1 MMNAHR
7 YLLRWSLVIVVI
19 LAVIGLFTT
28 GIYRLQFDTDIL
40 ASLPQSDPVLADA
53 RYVIMHHPI
62 HDRVVVDV
70 GHPGGDIDVL
80 IEGANLVEAKMRA
93 SGLFKEVGFSHIGQ
107 LMPELIRYI
116 VDHLPILFDKKELEE
131 NVKPLL
137 SPEKVRQTMGDY
149 FSSLHLLEG
158 IGQTGLIS
166 DDPLALR
173 NLVLSRLSFL
183 SPVKGARIYKGQ
195 LVSSDGKHILIIADP
210 LISGMD
216 TRFSR
221 HVTTL
226 LDNISEEL
234 HGKYGRQNGFTL
246 MPIGAY
252 RAALDNELSAKRN
265 VKKAVLFSTVAIA
278 LLLFVG
284 FPRPLIGLLSL
295 LPAFAGTMMAI
306 FVYSLFHSSISML
319 AVGFG
324 GAIISFTVDYGITY
338 LLFLDRPYET
348 RGLETTREVWSLGL
362 LAMLT
367 TAVSFAFLSVSGFPA
382 LTQIG
387 QFAALGV
394 VFTYIFVH
402 TFFPLIFPVMP
413 PAKRSPLLPLQRI
426 VNIIVSS
433 GGMWKTYAALAF
445 AVVMLFFAKPEFH
458 VDLNDMNAVSQE
470 TLNAEKIVRDVWGDI
485 RSRLYLMV
493 EGCDR
498 QDLQRKSDRLAD
510 MLSQEVAAGRISQ
523 AFVTSM
529 IFPGEEMA
537 HKNFAAWQ
545 GFWNSDRI
553 AGLRKAM
560 GDASRPLGFSPMAF
574 DPFFALLEKQDMEG
588 TDMPEKFSG
597 LLGISVNNDRTSW
610 AQVAALTPGP
620 LYKGE
625 EFYNRFTATGL
636 AKVFDPALF
645 GKRFESTLMSSFIKM
660 AAIVGIIT
668 ILTAF
673 FYFLDWQLTLIGMA
687 PTVFALICTLGTLKI
702 MGQTLTIP
710 TLMVSV
716 VVIGMG
722 TDYALYLVRSH
733 QRYLDEYNP
742 SLGLIRQS
750 VFLSFA
756 TTFLGFGVLALSDNP
771 MLRSAGLGLAL
782 GIGYSFLG
790 AVTITPPILKRIFT
804 PLPLADE
811 VIVPGSKRHRE
822 RAVGRYRH
830 MESYPRLFA
839 RFKIILDPMFPR
851 LADFVRDPEIIID
864 VGSGYGVPAVWLLE
878 LFPHARVYGIEP
890 DRKRVRFASRA
901 MGTQGAVKVGKAPDI
916 PDVPGMA
923 DTALLLDM
931 IHLITDDEFRLT
943 LQRLHGKMRPD
954 GSLIIRATVP
964 SEKRFPWTRW
974 IETTM
979 IRLQKGKPHFRSET
993 DIMAIISKAGFNIT
1007 LTEISVPGKEEW
1019 WFVARVN
1026 IGEKETDVP
1035 A

>member
-7 YLLRWSLVIVVI
+7 YLLRWSLLIVVI
-19 LAVIGLFTT
+19 LAVIGLFMA

-40 ASLPQSDPVLADA
+40 TALPQSDPVLADA

-62 HDRVVVDV
+62 HDRVIVDV
-70 GHPGGDIDVL
+70 GHPSGDIDVL
-80 IEGANLVEAKMRA
+80 IEGATLVEAKMRT

-131 NVKPLL
+131 NIKPLL
-137 SPEKVRQTMGDY
+137 APEKVRQTMGDY

-173 NLVLSRLSFL
+173 NLVLSRLSLL

-195 LVSSDGKHILIIADP
+195 LVSSDGKHILIMAEP
-210 LISGMD
+210 SSSGMD

-221 HVTTL
+221 HVTAL

-234 HGKYGRQNGFTL
+234 HGRYGQQNGFTL
-246 MPIGAY
+246 TPVGAY

-265 VKKAVLFSTVAIA
+265 VKRAVLFSTVAIA

-306 FVYSLFHSSISML
+306 FVYSLFHPSISML

-348 RGLETTREVWSLGL
+348 RGLETTKEVWSLGF

-367 TAVSFAFLSVSGFPA
+367 TTVSFAFLSVSGFPA
-382 LTQIG
+382 LMEIG

-394 VFTYIFVH
+394 VFTYVFVH
-402 TFFPLIFPVMP
+402 TFFPLLFPVMT
-413 PAKRSPLLPLQRI
+413 PAKRPPYLPLQRI
-426 VNIIVSS
+426 VNKIASS

-445 AVVMLFFAKPEFH
+445 AVVMLFFARPEFH
-458 VDLNDMNAVSQE
+458 VDLNTMNAVSQE
-470 TLNAEKIVRDVWGDI
+470 TLSAEKLVRDVWGDI
-485 RSRLYLMV
+485 MSRLYLMV
-493 EGCDR
+493 EGRDR
-498 QDLQRKSDRLAD
+498 HDLQMKSDHLAD
-510 MLSQEVAAGRISQ
+510 MLSQEVAAGRLSQ
-523 AFVTSM
+523 AFVPSM
-529 IFPGEEMA
+529 LFPGEGMA
-537 HKNFAAWQ
+537 RKNLAAWQ
-545 GFWNSDRI
+545 SFWNPDRV
-553 AGLRKAM
+553 AGFRKSM
-560 GDASRPLGFSPMAF
+560 GEASRPLGFSPSAF
-574 DPFFALLEKQDMEG
+574 NPFFTILNKRDLQG

-597 LLGISVNNDRTSW
+597 LLGISVNKDRTSW
-610 AQVAALTPGP
+610 VEVATLAPGP
-620 LYKGE
+620 SYEGE
-625 EFYNRFTATGL
+625 DFYRRFTATGL

-645 GKRFESTLMSSFIKM
+645 GKRFEATLLSAFIKM
-660 AAIVGIIT
+660 AVIVGIIT

-673 FYFLDWQLTLIGMA
+673 FYFFDWQLTLLGMA
-687 PTVFALICTLGTLKI
+687 PTLFALVCTLGTLNLT
-702 MGQTLTIP
+702 GQPLTIP

-722 TDYALYLVRSH
+722 TDYALYLVRSY
-733 QRYLDEYNP
+733 QRYFDEYDP
-742 SLGLIRQS
+742 SLGLIRLS

-756 TTFLGFGVLALSDNP
+756 TTFLGFGVLALADNA
-771 MLRSAGLGLAL
+771 MLKSAGLGLAL

-790 AVTITPPILKRIFT
+790 AVTITPPILKRMFT
-804 PLPLADE
+804 PVQPTEE
-811 VIVPGSKRHRE
+811 VIVPGSKRHRQ

-830 MESYPRLFA
+830 MEAYPRLFA

-851 LADFVRDPEIIID
+851 LAEFVKEPEIIID
-864 VGSGYGVPAVWLLE
+864 MGTGYGVPAVWLLE
-878 LFPHARVYGIEP
+878 LFPRAQVYGIEP

-901 MGTQGAVKVGKAPDI
+901 IGKRGTVEIGGAPDI
-916 PDVPGMA
+916 PDIPRMA

-943 LQRLHGKMRPD
+943 LKRLHGKMRTD
-954 GSLIIRATVP
+954 GSLIVRATVP
-964 SEKRFPWTRW
+964 LRQGIPWTRW
-974 IETTM
+974 IETTR
-979 IRLQKGKPHFRSET
+979 ISLQKGTPHFRSKE
-993 DIMAIISKAGFNIT
+993 DILIIISEAGFEIIR
-1007 LTEISVPGKEEW
+1007 TEISIPGKEEW
-1019 WFVARVN
+1019 WFVARLGIRGMV
-1026 IGEKETDVP
+1026 

>member
-28 GIYRLQFDTDIL
+28 GIYRLQFNTDIL
-40 ASLPQSDPVLADA
+40 SSLPQSDPVLADA

-107 LMPELIRYI
+107 LMPEMIRYI
-116 VDHLPILFDKKELEE
+116 IDHLPILFDKMELEE

-137 SPEKVRQTMGDY
+137 SSEKVRQTMGDY

-183 SPVKGARIYKGQ
+183 SPVKGVRIYEGK
-195 LVSSDGKHILIIADP
+195 LVSPDGKHILIIADP
-210 LISGMD
+210 LSSGMD
-216 TRFSR
+216 TKSSR
-221 HVTTL
+221 YVTAL

-246 MPIGAY
+246 ISIGAY

-265 VKKAVLFSTVAIA
+265 VQTAVLFSTVAIA
-278 LLLFVG
+278 LLLIVG

-306 FVYSLFHSSISML
+306 FVYSLIHPSISML

-382 LTQIG
+382 LMEIG

-402 TFFPLIFPVMP
+402 TFFPLVFPVMT
-413 PAKRSPLLPLQRI
+413 PAKHSPYLPLQRI
-426 VNIIVSS
+426 VNRIGSS
-433 GGMWKTYAALAF
+433 GGMWKTYAALVF
-445 AVVMLFFAKPEFH
+445 AVVMLFFARPEFR
-458 VDLNDMNAVSQE
+458 VDLNTMNAVSQE
-470 TLNAEKIVRDVWGDI
+470 TLSAEKLIRDVWGDI
-485 RSRLYLMV
+485 MSRLYLMV

-498 QDLQRKSDRLAD
+498 HDLQRKSDRLAD
-510 MLSQEVAAGRISQ
+510 LLSQEVAVGRLSE
-523 AFVTSM
+523 AFVPSM
-529 IFPGEEMA
+529 LFPGEEMA
-537 HKNFAAWQ
+537 RKNLAAWRS
-545 GFWNSDRI
+545 FWNPDRV
-553 AGLRKAM
+553 AKLRKSM
-560 GDASRPLGFSPMAF
+560 GEASQPLGFSPSAF
-574 DPFFALLEKQDMEG
+574 NPFFTILNAQDLRG

-597 LLGISVNNDRTSW
+597 LLGISVNKDRTSW
-610 AQVAALTPGP
+610 VEVAALTPGP
-620 LYKGE
+620 SYEGE
-625 EFYNRFTATGL
+625 DFYRRFTATGL
-636 AKVFDPALF
+636 ARVFDPALF
-645 GKRFESTLMSSFIKM
+645 GKRLEATLLSAFIKM
-660 AAIVGIIT
+660 GVIVGIIT

-673 FYFLDWQLTLIGMA
+673 FYFFDWQLTLVGMA
-687 PTVFALICTLGTLKI
+687 PTLFALICTLGTLNLT
-702 MGQTLTIP
+702 GQSLTIP

-722 TDYALYLVRSH
+722 TDYALYLVRSY
-733 QRYLDEYNP
+733 QRYFDEDDP
-742 SLGLIRQS
+742 SLRLIRLS

-756 TTFLGFGVLALSDNP
+756 TTFLGFGILALADNA
-771 MLRSAGLGLAL
+771 MLKSAGLGLAL

-790 AVTITPPILKRIFT
+790 AVTITPPILRRMFAPVPPT
-804 PLPLADE
+804 DE
-811 VIVPGSKRHRE
+811 VIVLGSKRHLQS
-822 RAVGRYRH
+822 AVGRYRH
-830 MESYPRLFA
+830 MEAYPRLFA

-851 LADFVRDPEIIID
+851 LAEFVRKPEIIID
-864 VGSGYGVPAVWLLE
+864 VGTGYGVPAVWLLE
-878 LFPHARVYGIEP
+878 LFARAQVYGIEP
-890 DRKRVRFASRA
+890 DRKRARFASRA
-901 MGTQGAVKVGKAPDI
+901 IGKRGTVEIGCAPDI

-943 LQRLHGKMRPD
+943 LQRLHANMRPG

-974 IETTM
+974 LETTR
-979 IRLQKGKPHFRSET
+979 IRIQKGIPHFRSET
-993 DIMAIISKAGFNIT
+993 DIMAIISNAGFYIT
-1007 LTEISVPGKEEW
+1007 LTEISAPGGEEM

-1026 IGEKETDVP
+1026 TGEKEADVP

>member
-7 YLLRWSLVIVVI
+7 HLLRWSLVIVVI

-28 GIYRLQFDTDIL
+28 GIYRLQIDTDIL
-40 ASLPQSDPVLADA
+40 PSLPQGDPVLADA

-70 GHPGGDIDVL
+70 GNPGGDIDVL

-93 SGLFKEVGFSHIGQ
+93 SGLFKEVGFSHISQ

-116 VDHLPILFDKKELEE
+116 IDHLPILFDKKELEE
-131 NVKPLL
+131 NVKPML

-149 FSSLHLLEG
+149 LYSLHLLEG
-158 IGQTGLIS
+158 IGEMRLIS

-183 SPVKGARIYKGQ
+183 SPVKGAKIYKGQ
-195 LVSSDGKHILIIADP
+195 LVSSDGKHILIMADP

-221 HVTTL
+221 HVTAL

-265 VKKAVLFSTVAIA
+265 VKKAVLFSTVVIT

-306 FVYSLFHSSISML
+306 FVYSLFHHSISML

-348 RGLETTREVWSLGL
+348 RGLETTKEVWSLGL

-382 LTQIG
+382 LMEIG

-402 TFFPLIFPVMP
+402 TFFPLLFPVMP
-413 PAKRSPLLPLQRI
+413 PAKRPPYLPLQRI
-426 VNIIVSS
+426 VSRIASS
-433 GGMWKTYAALAF
+433 GGMWKTYAALAL
-445 AVVMLFFAKPEFH
+445 AVVMLFFARPEFR
-458 VDLNDMNAVSQE
+458 VDLNTMNAVSQE
-470 TLNAEKIVRDVWGDI
+470 TLSAEKLIRDVWGDI
-485 RSRLYLMV
+485 MSRLYVMV
-493 EGCDR
+493 EGCD
-498 QDLQRKSDRLAD
+498 QHDLQRKSDRLAD
-510 MLSQEVAAGRISQ
+510 MLAQEVAAGRLSQ
-523 AFVTSM
+523 AFVPSM
-529 IFPGEEMA
+529 LFPGKEMA
-537 HKNFAAWQ
+537 RKNLAAWQ
-545 GFWNSDRI
+545 SFWNPDRV
-553 AGLRKAM
+553 AGLRKSM
-560 GDASRPLGFSPMAF
+560 GEASQSLGFSPSAF
-574 DPFFALLEKQDMEG
+574 NHFFAILNRRDLQG
-588 TDMPEKFSG
+588 IDMPEKYSG
-597 LLGISVNNDRTSW
+597 LLGISVNKDRTSW
-610 AQVAALTPGP
+610 VAVATLKPGP
-620 LYKGE
+620 SYEGE
-625 EFYNRFTATGL
+625 DFYRRFTATGL
-636 AKVFDPALF
+636 ARVFDPSLF
-645 GKRFESTLMSSFIKM
+645 VKRFEATLLSAFIKM
-660 AAIVGIIT
+660 AVIVGIIT

-673 FYFLDWQLTLIGMA
+673 FYFFDWQLTLVGMA
-687 PTVFALICTLGTLKI
+687 PTLFALICTLGTLNLT
-702 MGQTLTIP
+702 GQPLTIP

-722 TDYALYLVRSH
+722 TDYALYLVRSY
-733 QRYLDEYNP
+733 QRYFDEDDH
-742 SLGLIRQS
+742 SLGLIRLS

-756 TTFLGFGVLALSDNP
+756 TTFLGFGILALADNA
-771 MLRSAGLGLAL
+771 MLKSAGLGLAL

-790 AVTITPPILKRIFT
+790 AVTITPPILKRMFAPI
-804 PLPLADE
+804 PPMDE
-811 VIVPGSKRHRE
+811 EIVPGSKRHLQ

-830 MESYPRLFA
+830 MEAYPRLFA

-851 LADFVRDPEIIID
+851 LAEFIRKPEIIID
-864 VGSGYGVPAVWLLE
+864 VGTGYGVPAVWLLE
-878 LFPHARVYGIEP
+878 LFPRAQIYGIEP

-901 MGTQGAVKVGKAPDI
+901 IGKRGTVEIGRAPDI

-931 IHLITDDEFRLT
+931 IHLITDDALRLT
-943 LQRLHGKMRPD
+943 LQRLHGKLCPD
-954 GSLIIRATVP
+954 GSLIVRATVP
-964 SEKRFPWTRW
+964 SGKRIPWTRW
-974 IETTM
+974 IETTR
-979 IRLQKGKPHFRSET
+979 IRLQKGTPYFRSKEDILTMMAET
-993 DIMAIISKAGFNIT
+993 SFEIT
-1007 LTEISVPGKEEW
+1007 RTEISSPGKEEW
-1019 WFVARVN
+1019 WFIAKV
-1026 IGEKETDVP
+1026 II
-1035 A
+1035 

>member
-40 ASLPQSDPVLADA
+40 ASLPQTDPVLADA

-70 GHPGGDIDVL
+70 GNPGGDIDVL
-80 IEGANLVEAKMRA
+80 VEGANLVEAKMRA
-93 SGLFKEVGFSHIGQ
+93 SGLFKEVGFSHISQ

-116 VDHLPILFDKKELEE
+116 VDHLPILFDKRELEE
-131 NVKPLL
+131 NVKPIL

-183 SPVKGARIYKGQ
+183 SPVKGARIYKGH
-195 LVSSDGKHILIIADP
+195 LVSSDGNHILITADP
-210 LISGMD
+210 LSSGMD

-221 HVTTL
+221 HVTAL
-226 LDNISEEL
+226 LDNINEEL

-278 LLLFVG
+278 LLLFAG

-306 FVYSLFHSSISML
+306 FVYSLLHPSISML

-367 TAVSFAFLSVSGFPA
+367 TAVSFAFLSVSGIPA
-382 LTQIG
+382 LMEIG
-387 QFAALGV
+387 QFATLGV

-402 TFFPLIFPVMP
+402 TFFPLLFPVMT
-413 PAKRSPLLPLQRI
+413 PAKRPPYLPLQRI
-426 VNIIVSS
+426 VNRIASS

-445 AVVMLFFAKPEFH
+445 AVVMLFFARPEFR
-458 VDLNDMNAVSQE
+458 VDLSTMNAVSQE
-470 TLNAEKIVRDVWGDI
+470 TLSAEKIIRDVWGDI
-485 RSRLYLMV
+485 MSQLYLMV
-493 EGCDR
+493 EGYDR
-498 QDLQRKSDRLAD
+498 HDLQRKSDRLAD
-510 MLSQEVAAGRISQ
+510 MLSQEVADGRLSQ
-523 AFVTSM
+523 AFVSSM

-537 HKNFAAWQ
+537 RKNLAAWQ
-545 GFWNSDRI
+545 SLWNPDRV
-553 AGLRKAM
+553 AGLRKSI
-560 GDASRPLGFSPMAF
+560 GEASRPLGFSPSAF
-574 DPFFALLEKQDMEG
+574 DPFFAILNKRDLQV
-588 TDMPEKFSG
+588 TDIPEKYSG
-597 LLGISVNNDRTSW
+597 LLGISVNKDRTSW
-610 AQVAALTPGP
+610 VAVASLKPGP
-620 LYKGE
+620 SYEGE
-625 EFYNRFTATGL
+625 DFYRRLTATGL
-636 AKVFDPALF
+636 ARVFDPALF
-645 GKRFESTLMSSFIKM
+645 VKRFEATLLSAFIKM
-660 AAIVGIIT
+660 AVIVGMIT

-673 FYFLDWQLTLIGMA
+673 FYFFDWQLTLVGMA
-687 PTVFALICTLGTLKI
+687 PTLFALICTLGTLNLT
-702 MGQTLTIP
+702 GQPLTIP

-722 TDYALYLVRSH
+722 TDYALYLVRSY
-733 QRYLDEYNP
+733 QRYFDEYDH
-742 SLGLIRQS
+742 SLGLIRLS

-756 TTFLGFGVLALSDNP
+756 TTFLGFGILALADNA
-771 MLRSAGLGLAL
+771 MLKSAGLGLAL

-790 AVTITPPILKRIFT
+790 AVTITPPILKRMFAPVPPT
-804 PLPLADE
+804 DE
-811 VIVPGSKRHRE
+811 VIVPGSKRHLQ

-830 MESYPRLFA
+830 MEAYPRLFA

-851 LADFVRDPEIIID
+851 LAEFVRQPEMIID
-864 VGSGYGVPAVWLLE
+864 VGTGYGVPAVWLLE
-878 LFPHARVYGIEP
+878 LFPRAQVYGIEP

-901 MGTQGAVKVGKAPDI
+901 IGKRGTVEIGRAPDI
-916 PDVPGMA
+916 PDVPGTA

-931 IHLITDDEFRLT
+931 IHLITDDALRLT
-943 LQRLHGKMRPD
+943 LQRLHGKLCSD
-954 GSLIIRATVP
+954 GSLIVRATVP
-964 SEKRFPWTRW
+964 SGKRIPWTRW
-974 IETTM
+974 IETTR
-979 IRLQKGKPHFRSET
+979 IRLQKGTPYFRSREDILTMMSET
-993 DIMAIISKAGFNIT
+993 GFEIT
-1007 LTEISVPGKEEW
+1007 RTEISSRGKEEW
-1019 WFVARVN
+1019 WFIARV
-1026 IGEKETDVP
+1026 IIQDL
-1035 A
+1035 AA